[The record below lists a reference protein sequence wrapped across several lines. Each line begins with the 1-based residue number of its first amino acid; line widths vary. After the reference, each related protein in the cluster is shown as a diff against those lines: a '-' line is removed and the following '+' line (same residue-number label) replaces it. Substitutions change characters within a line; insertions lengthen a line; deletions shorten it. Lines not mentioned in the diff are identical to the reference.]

1 MQAARGVVTW
11 LLFPVELNML
21 VFSDIEKSFEGKLVL
36 RGVSYALAAGKI
48 LVLLGPS
55 GCGKTTLLRIIAGLE
70 APDAGQLKLDGE
82 DLAKVPVHKRGFG
95 FVFQDY
101 ALFPHKNV
109 FDNVA
114 FGLRMHKWS
123 HEQMRSRV
131 TQVLALVDLAGFDE
145 RSIHDL
151 SGGEQQRVALARA
164 IAPAPRLLLLDEPLG
179 ALDRA
184 LRERLMLDLRV
195 ILKEAGGV
203 VGRPEGITAV
213 YVTHDQAEAF
223 AIADQVVVMSQGRIE
238 QIGSP
243 TALYRQPATPFV
255 ARFLGMENVFAG
267 VVQRDVRPEEAR
279 AGRDSLGHSSFVVRT
294 VLGDVEVALPSVS
307 PQRLRGEKVSL
318 LIRPEAGRLTT
329 DGEAANVV
337 QGIVRDVS
345 FRGRYQI
352 VTLQVG
358 DAVLKLEMETAVI
371 LPEAGHPI
379 TITLDKTAI
388 LLLEGA

>member
-1 MQAARGVVTW
+1 
-11 LLFPVELNML
+11 ML
-21 VFSDIEKSFEGKLVL
+21 EFVNIEKSFEGKSVL
-36 RGVSYALAAGKI
+36 RDVSYALAAGEI
-48 LVLLGPS
+48 VVLLGPS

-70 APDAGQLKLDGE
+70 TADTGQLRLDGE
-82 DLAKVPVHKRGFG
+82 DLTKVPVHQRGFG

-109 FDNVA
+109 YDNVV

-123 HEQMRSRV
+123 YEKMRSRV
-131 TQVLALVDLAGFDE
+131 TQVLELVGLSGFEE

-164 IAPAPRLLLLDEPLG
+164 LAPAPRLLLLDEPLG

-184 LRERLMLDLRV
+184 LRERLMLDLRA

-223 AIADQVVVMSQGRIE
+223 AIADQVVVMNQGRIE

-243 TALYRQPATPFV
+243 TELYRQPATPFV
-255 ARFLGMENVFAG
+255 AHFLGMENVFEG
-267 VVQRDVRPEEAR
+267 VVQRKPVQSKAVGGAQTR
-279 AGRDSLGHSSFVVRT
+279 GTFVVRT
-294 VLGDVEVALPSVS
+294 ALGDLEVAPLSISPGGEEKQIPLPLGGV
-307 PQRLRGEKVSL
+307 RGGMVSL
-318 LIRPEAGRLTT
+318 LIRPEAGRVVEKF
-329 DGEAANVV
+329 DGAENVV
-337 QGIVRDVS
+337 QGVVSDVS

-352 VTLQVG
+352 VTIQVG
-358 DAVLKLEMETAVI
+358 AEVLKLEMETAVT
-371 LPEAGHPI
+371 LPGPGQPI
-379 TITLDKTAI
+379 TISLDKAAV